1 MALKNELLI
10 PAWEIE
16 KCGRSRNY
24 THWRHAL
31 KQNREKYADQ
41 IEIDVL
47 HIIVLGWNSHE
58 KAFHLVTIIAVF
70 AIEIVIFE
78 RN

>member
-1 MALKNELLI
+1 MKNAEEV
-10 PAWEIE
+10 EITRIGG
-16 KCGRSRNY
+16 KRK
-24 THWRHAL
+24 AL